1 MKLDKLTQEL
11 IDIES
16 VTGDENI
23 ILDFIEEY
31 LQNSEFS
38 GEIIRNNGGI
48 IAYYPSSESSIALV
62 GHVDTVPID
71 PNQVFI
77 NDASKI
83 YGRGSVD
90 MKSGIAVML
99 EVLTKNFKDVL
110 AVFYTAE
117 EGPMVNNGLELL
129 MPILKNDFNLE
140 FAVILEPT
148 NGEVQL
154 GCLGSANADLQIN
167 GKSAHSARPW
177 MGENPIFKLS
187 EVINFIH
194 DNEIEEHSI
203 DGLLFKQIITATT
216 ISGGSANN
224 VIPSYVN
231 LNINFRFLPTQNE
244 VEAAKFLIDTFSK
257 YGDIKIKNTSNGALP
272 NLQSQNVK
280 DFISITGAEVTPKQ
294 AWTDIA
300 RFTKENIPAVNYGPG
315 NPLLAHSPDEF
326 VNTNQIVESYELIVK
341 YLKG

>member
-11 IDIES
+11 IVIES
-16 VTGDENI
+16 VTGDENK

-194 DNEIEEHSI
+194 NNEIEEHSI

-231 LNINFRFLPTQNE
+231 LNINYRFLPTQNE
-244 VEAAKFLIDTFSK
+244 VEAAQFLTDTFSK

>member
-11 IDIES
+11 IVIES
-16 VTGDENI
+16 VTGDENK

-77 NDASKI
+77 NDTSKI

-272 NLQSQNVK
+272 NLQSQKVK
-280 DFISITGAEVTPKQ
+280 DFIRITGTEVTPKQ

>member
-1 MKLDKLTQEL
+1 LKLDKLTQEL

-77 NDASKI
+77 NDTSKI

-194 DNEIEEHSI
+194 NNEIEEHSI

>member
-11 IDIES
+11 IVIES
-16 VTGDENI
+16 VTGDENK

-272 NLQSQNVK
+272 NLQSQKVK

>member
-11 IDIES
+11 IVIES
-16 VTGDENI
+16 VTGDENK

-77 NDASKI
+77 NDTSKI

-194 DNEIEEHSI
+194 NNEIEEHSI

-231 LNINFRFLPTQNE
+231 LNINYRFLPTQNE
-244 VEAAKFLIDTFSK
+244 VEAAQFLTDTFSK

-272 NLQSQNVK
+272 NLQSQKVK
-280 DFISITGAEVTPKQ
+280 DFISITGTEVTPKQ

>member
-11 IDIES
+11 IVIES
-16 VTGDENI
+16 VTGDENK

-77 NDASKI
+77 NDTSKI

-99 EVLTKNFKDVL
+99 EVLTKNFKEVV

-194 DNEIEEHSI
+194 NNEIEEHSI

-231 LNINFRFLPTQNE
+231 LNINYRFLPTQNE
-244 VEAAKFLIDTFSK
+244 VEAAQFLTDTFSK

-272 NLQSQNVK
+272 NLQSQKVK
-280 DFISITGAEVTPKQ
+280 DFISITGSEVTPKQ

>member
-1 MKLDKLTQEL
+1 LKLDKLTQEL
-11 IDIES
+11 IVIES
-16 VTGDENI
+16 VTGDENK

-62 GHVDTVPID
+62 GHVDTVPVD
-71 PNQVFI
+71 PKQVFI
-77 NDASKI
+77 NDTSKI

-231 LNINFRFLPTQNE
+231 LNINYRFLPTQNE
-244 VEAAKFLIDTFSK
+244 DEAAKFLTDTFSK

>member
-11 IDIES
+11 IVIES
-16 VTGDENI
+16 VTGDENK

-77 NDASKI
+77 NDTSKI

-272 NLQSQNVK
+272 NLQSQKVK
-280 DFISITGAEVTPKQ
+280 DFISITGTEVTPKQ

>member
-11 IDIES
+11 IVIES
-16 VTGDENI
+16 VTGDENK

-62 GHVDTVPID
+62 GHVDTVPVD
-71 PNQVFI
+71 PKQVFI
-77 NDASKI
+77 NDTSKI

-231 LNINFRFLPTQNE
+231 LNINYRFLPTQNE
-244 VEAAKFLIDTFSK
+244 VEAAQFLTDTFSK

>member
-11 IDIES
+11 IVIES
-16 VTGDENI
+16 VTGDENK

-62 GHVDTVPID
+62 GHVDTVPVD

-77 NDASKI
+77 NDTSKI

-272 NLQSQNVK
+272 NLQSQKVK
-280 DFISITGAEVTPKQ
+280 DFISITGTEVTPKQ

>member
-1 MKLDKLTQEL
+1 LKLDKLTQEL
-11 IDIES
+11 IVIES
-16 VTGDENI
+16 VTGDENK

-77 NDASKI
+77 NDTSKI

-231 LNINFRFLPTQNE
+231 LNINYRFLPTQNE
-244 VEAAKFLIDTFSK
+244 VEAAQFLTDTFSK

-272 NLQSQNVK
+272 NLQSQKVK
-280 DFISITGAEVTPKQ
+280 DFIRITGTEVTPKQ

>member
-11 IDIES
+11 IVIES
-16 VTGDENI
+16 VTGDENK

-62 GHVDTVPID
+62 GHVDTVPVD

-77 NDASKI
+77 NDTSKI

-110 AVFYTAE
+110 AVFYAAE

-272 NLQSQNVK
+272 NLQSQKVK
-280 DFISITGAEVTPKQ
+280 DFISITGTEVTPKQ

>member
-1 MKLDKLTQEL
+1 
-11 IDIES
+11 
-16 VTGDENI
+16 
-23 ILDFIEEY
+23 
-31 LQNSEFS
+31 
-38 GEIIRNNGGI
+38 
-48 IAYYPSSESSIALV
+48 
-62 GHVDTVPID
+62 
-71 PNQVFI
+71 
-77 NDASKI
+77 
-83 YGRGSVD
+83 
-90 MKSGIAVML
+90 
-99 EVLTKNFKDVL
+99 
-110 AVFYTAE
+110 
-117 EGPMVNNGLELL
+117 

-231 LNINFRFLPTQNE
+231 LNINYRFLPTQNE
-244 VEAAKFLIDTFSK
+244 VEAAQFLTDTFSK

-272 NLQSQNVK
+272 NLQSQKVK
-280 DFISITGAEVTPKQ
+280 DFIRITGTEVTPKQ

>member
-11 IDIES
+11 IVIES
-16 VTGDENI
+16 VTGDENK

-62 GHVDTVPID
+62 GHVDTVPVD

-77 NDASKI
+77 NDTSKI

-231 LNINFRFLPTQNE
+231 LNINYRFLPTQNE